1 MSCRTKTLDAIMD
14 PDRVV
19 KIRNRNESRSKITTN
34 LYARLETKRYDF
46 KDHLDVPVSILEY
59 VETVSE
65 RPSNEI
71 AIEDINDFLN
81 ETYNYDNGDK

>member
-19 KIRNRNESRSKITTN
+19 KISNRNESRSKISTD
-34 LYARLETKRYDF
+34 LYAILETKRYEF
-46 KDHLDVPVSILEY
+46 KDHIDVPGSILEY
-59 VETVSE
+59 VETVSD

>member
-34 LYARLETKRYDF
+34 LYARFETKRYDF

-59 VETVSE
+59 VETVSD